1 MPPTAGLKIG
11 ETQFLD
17 DQTQDKEAVSRLLS
31 KFNLSVG
38 DVAEIFAAYLLDHPA
53 KEKDLDRLR
62 SALKLGATERQAR
75 MITAAGELLTSEQV
89 AELLGYRGRQTA
101 NNKKRTGELLAI
113 SFRNRRGDFFPSF
126 QFEGSHVRSWVPEL
140 LKRIPNGWSALAF
153 LTAKYDHLQGQSWLE
168 TLSSDSSR
176 VNELLAAADA
186 YVS

>member
-1 MPPTAGLKIG
+1 MAATTDATIDASKLS
-11 ETQFLD
+11 D
-17 DQTQDKEAVSRLLS
+17 DQTKDKETVFRLLS

-62 SALKLGATERQAR
+62 SALKLGATERQAQ

-89 AELLGYRGRQTA
+89 AELLGYKGRQTA
-101 NNKKRTGELLAI
+101 NNKKRAGELLAI
-113 SFRNRRGDFFPSF
+113 SFPNRRGDFFPGF
-126 QFEGSHVRSWVPEL
+126 QFEGSHVRPWVPEL
-140 LKRIPNGWSALAF
+140 LKRIPNGWSAVAF

-168 TLSSDSSR
+168 TLGSDSSR
-176 VNELLAAADA
+176 VSELLAAADA

>member
-1 MPPTAGLKIG
+1 MAATTLDEPKLS
-11 ETQFLD
+11 D
-17 DQTQDKEAVSRLLS
+17 DQTKDKEAIFRLLS
-31 KFNLSVG
+31 KFNLSAG
-38 DVAEIFAAYLLDHPA
+38 DVAEIFAAYLLEHPA

-62 SALKLGATERQAR
+62 SALKLGATARQAR
-75 MITAAGELLTSEQV
+75 IIAAAGELLTSEQV
-89 AELLGYRGRQTA
+89 ADLLGYRGRQTA

-113 SFRNRRGDFFPSF
+113 SFPNRRGDFFPSF
-126 QFEGSHVRSWVPEL
+126 QFEGSHVRPWAPEL

-168 TLSSDSSR
+168 TLSSDPSI